1 VTKIDKGIVMED
13 QTAPTGKTP
22 NFAPKLYSIT
32 LIVVALVLAGLWVMS
47 RFVALDVARD
57 LNDWKDKLNLIA
69 ESRSADVN
77 HYVEQH
83 FGDLRTLAN
92 NPSLQLYLSELKM
105 MEEDGSKTKGQLKA
119 EPAQMAY
126 LRNLLIFT
134 AERSGYSSTNA
145 MSTIPANVEE
155 ASMSGLAIVNQDQA
169 IVVSTNLSKATREMM
184 LANVKKQ
191 KKAAEKLIDIERN
204 GSQLSIGFM
213 VPIYAIQ
220 TEQTPE
226 NAIGWVVGITSPSDG
241 LYGLMKHPGVTE
253 KTLEALLLRDGG
265 NDLDFISPLLD
276 KTEPLT
282 IVLAKDTQRSVEVES
297 FKNTGNFYADLK
309 DHMRKAVL
317 STTRKINNT
326 PWILQVKVERDE
338 ALKVSTN
345 RRNSMV
351 AMFFMLLAVVIL
363 LVIALWWHGSSK
375 RSLMMSHYF
384 RQMAEKSQ
392 AQENILRLV
401 TDNIP
406 EPIYILDKQHHI
418 KFANQAMADVAGMQ
432 PDSVAGKNIRDVRG
446 AAAAEVIIENCQAG
460 LRSQQIQFATTQLEK
475 NGHIKTLQSA
485 YIPVAHIPETEFEA
499 ATSGVLVLEQ
509 DISHAIN
516 EREKRI
522 KINQSLVQ
530 TLVKLVDR
538 RDPFAANHSLLVS
551 QLAMSVAVE
560 MGQNTIITET
570 AQIAGSLMNVGKIIV
585 PRALLTKT
593 DKLSADERKV
603 IHDSVYDAAELIKH
617 IPFEGP
623 VYDTLRQWQEK
634 WDGTGP
640 LSLRGE
646 SIILP
651 ARILAVV
658 NAYVGMIS
666 PRSWRHA
673 ISHEDASK
681 FLMNNVDASF
691 DRRVVIA
698 IVHFLE
704 NQAGKAWLA
713 GITEKMRSV

>member
-1 VTKIDKGIVMED
+1 MEN
-13 QTAPTGKTP
+13 QTAPTEQTP

-47 RFVALDVARD
+47 RFVSLDVARD

-69 ESRSADVN
+69 ESRSSDVS
-77 HYVEQH
+77 HYVDQH

-92 NPSLQLYLSELKM
+92 NPSLQLYLSELQM
-105 MEEDGSKTKGQLKA
+105 MGEENGKDKGQLKA
-119 EPAQMAY
+119 EPAQMTY

-134 AERSGYSSTNA
+134 AERSGYSSTSA
-145 MSTIPANVEE
+145 ISSIPANVEE
-155 ASMSGLAIVNQDQA
+155 ASMTGLAIVNHDQK
-169 IVVSTNLSKATREMM
+169 IVVSTNLSQATREMI
-184 LANVKKQ
+184 LANVIKQ
-191 KKAAEKLIDIERN
+191 TKATEKLIDIDKK

-213 VPIYAIQ
+213 EPIYAIQ

-226 NAIGWVVGITSPSDG
+226 NAIGWVVGITSPSNG
-241 LYGLMKHPGVTE
+241 LYDLMKHPGVTE
-253 KTLEALLLRDGG
+253 KTLEILLLRDAGA
-265 NDLDFISPLLD
+265 DLDFISPLID
-276 KTEPLT
+276 KTEALT
-282 IVLAKDTQRSVEVES
+282 IVLAKDTQGSVEVAS
-297 FKNTGNFYADLK
+297 FKNVGNFYADLR

-317 STTRKINNT
+317 STSRKINNT
-326 PWILQVKVERDE
+326 PWILQVKVEREE
-338 ALKVSTN
+338 ALKVSTS
-345 RRNSMV
+345 RRNSLV

-363 LVIALWWHGSSK
+363 LVIAIWWHGSSK

-384 RQMAEKSQ
+384 RRMAEKSQ
-392 AQENILRLV
+392 AQEDILRLV

-406 EPIYILDKQHHI
+406 EPIYILDGAHHI
-418 KFANQAMADVAGMQ
+418 KFANQAMADGAGMQ
-432 PDSVAGKNIRDVRG
+432 LESLAGKNIRDVRG
-446 AAAAEVIIENCQAG
+446 AGATEGIIEQCQAS
-460 LRSQQIQFATTQLEK
+460 LRTQHIGFATTHLEK
-475 NGHIKTLQSA
+475 NGQTKTVQSA
-485 YIPVAHIPETEFEA
+485 YVPVAHIPATEFEPS
-499 ATSGVLVLEQ
+499 TSGVLVLEQ

-551 QLAMSVAVE
+551 QLARSVASE
-560 MGQNTIITET
+560 MGQNAITTET

-593 DKLSADERKV
+593 DKLSDDERKV
-603 IHDSVYDAAELIKH
+603 IHDSVYDAAELVKN

-634 WDGTGP
+634 WDGSGP
-640 LSLRGE
+640 LSIKGDAIL
-646 SIILP
+646 LP

-681 FLMNNVDASF
+681 FLMNNVDTNF

-698 IVHFLE
+698 IVHFLD

-713 GITEKMRSV
+713 GINEKARSAL